1 MEYINLIAKK
11 NNTPQTIKLKSKK
24 IINSLFKE
32 DRKLFLEKNPSPRK
46 INDLS
51 KLIASIKGIDKK
63 NN

>member
-1 MEYINLIAKK
+1 
-11 NNTPQTIKLKSKK
+11 
-24 IINSLFKE
+24 LFKE